1 MKKYTFL
8 AMSLLAVLTLSTGC
22 SKKTPKTNASSSASS
37 SQVSTSSSS
46 STDST
51 SSVAAASSSDA
62 PAAEPVTDPVT
73 DPADA
78 IQNNNTGVTL
88 DSGQDTIN
96 YANSILG
103 DKGWTV
109 LEDNYNRTD
118 SIPYNLLQGT
128 DGSLYRVYQNGVILD
143 MDDTVVHQP

>member
-1 MKKYTFL
+1 MKKYTLL

-22 SKKTPKTNASSSASS
+22 STKTPKTNASSSASS

-46 STDST
+46 STDSS
-51 SSVAAASSSDA
+51 SSVAAASSSEA
-62 PAAEPVTDPVT
+62 PAAEPVT

-78 IQNNNTGVTL
+78 IQNDNTGVTL